1 MSEFDHP
8 DSNLGEFDPTEPS
21 STYAL
26 IGPPKALIFVG
37 ASISFFAVIATILG
51 GDSVL
56 AFGLAVMSC
65 LITLSSRA
73 QNQSRMN
80 EPSYSS
86 TRWFG
91 IATTILYC
99 LGSFFAL
106 AQVLMVAYVAGR

>member
-1 MSEFDHP
+1 MSEFDHL

-21 STYAL
+21 SMYDL
-26 IGPPKALIFVG
+26 IGPPKVLTIIAACLAAFALIT
-37 ASISFFAVIATILG
+37 TILS

-56 AFGLAVMSC
+56 AFGLAVTSC
-65 LITLSSRA
+65 LTTLTSRA

-80 EPSYSS
+80 QPSYSS

-91 IATTILYC
+91 IATTIVYC
-99 LGSFFAL
+99 AGSFFAL